1 MYKSIVLLLL
11 NYRFRD
17 FVEELFLSNI
27 SVKYFS
33 EIEINEILIVI
44 QIGFGF
50 GSADLQ
56 LVLIYVVSDRLSRIK
71 NETFQWA

>member
-1 MYKSIVLLLL
+1 LYKSIVLLLL